1 MNFFSDSLPAS
12 QRARGYEAALRR
24 YFSTIDTA
32 VDVRAEPGTAE
43 DFTAQLQFLRVGHL
57 LGALHSSNSPH
68 FLRAGRGS
76 AEYDGFD
83 FYFVSKGS
91 ISFTGREGTV
101 ELRAGEM
108 GLRSA
113 SSPFDAQSEQF
124 EMLALGLP
132 SEMLRTSGMKRGT
145 DTYKLE
151 SNSVLSSCLQALLRT
166 TVARYSDLTPGEGIV
181 LQASILDAVAYLGSG
196 CKEPDPGP
204 RHEDRLREVKAVAM
218 RSISQASLNPEGLA
232 REVGISLRTLH
243 RLFSLSG
250 TTFGGWLRD
259 ARLERCWRDL
269 TEPSGPR
276 STVAAIAFGW
286 GFSDLRT
293 FNRAFAARYGVT
305 PSVARRNSTTS
316 LPSADAFE
324 LSAARSAT

>member
-1 MNFFSDSLPAS
+1 MNFFSDNLPPPE
-12 QRARGYEAALRR
+12 RARGYEAALRR
-24 YFSTIDTA
+24 YFSTMDTA
-32 VDVRAEPGTAE
+32 VNVRSEPDTAE
-43 DFTAQLQFLRVGHL
+43 SFSAQLQFLRVGHL

-68 FLRAGRGS
+68 FLRAGRGP

-83 FYFVSKGS
+83 FYYVSKGS
-91 ISFTGREGTV
+91 ISFTSREGTL
-101 ELRAGEM
+101 ELKAGEM

-113 SSPFDAQSEQF
+113 NSPFDAHSEHF

-132 SEMLRTSGMKRGT
+132 SEMLRTSGMRRGT

-151 SNSVLSSCLQALLRT
+151 SSSVLSSCLQALLRT
-166 TVARYSDLTPGEGIV
+166 TVSRCSELTPGEGTV
-181 LQASILDAVAYLGSG
+181 LQASILDSVAYLGAG
-196 CKEPDPGP
+196 GKEPALGA
-204 RHEDRLREVKAVAM
+204 RHEDRLREVKALAM
-218 RSISQASLNPEGLA
+218 RSISQAGLNPEGLA

-243 RLFSLSG
+243 RLFSVSG

-269 TEPSGPR
+269 TDPKGQR

-305 PSVARRNSTTS
+305 PT
-316 LPSADAFE
+316 
-324 LSAARSAT
+324 AARKSSTGV